1 VEKSINQKVI
11 STGPYAL
18 LRHPMYAG
26 GLLLS
31 IGIPIALG
39 SLWGLLVM
47 TLLAP
52 VLLWRLFDEE
62 NYLANNLQGYLAYK
76 NKVRCRLIPLVW

>member
-1 VEKSINQKVI
+1 
-11 STGPYAL
+11 
-18 LRHPMYAG
+18 MYAG

-62 NYLANNLQGYLAYK
+62 NYLAKNLQGYLAYK